1 MTTIYV
7 AGPMTGYKLN
17 NFPRFN
23 EKAKQ
28 LRDLGWTVLNPAE
41 LDIEAGFDPSEEF
54 TPLDYMRAAR
64 RDLHAISGSDAIY
77 LLDGWEDSIGA
88 RWEWAYAKNMSLNIY
103 YETPLPPEST

>member
-7 AGPMTGYKLN
+7 AGPMTGYELN

-23 EKAKQ
+23 EKATH
-28 LRDLGWTVLNPAE
+28 LRKLGWTVINPAE
-41 LDIEAGFDPSEEF
+41 LDIEAGFDPAAEF

-64 RDLHAISGSDAIY
+64 QDLRAISESNAIY

-88 RWEWAYAKNMSLNIY
+88 RWEWAYAKNMYLDIY
-103 YETPLPPEST
+103 YETPLPPEK